1 MTRFEIAGV
10 VIAGGRSKRFGRN
23 KAAGMLQGKSLLE
36 RIAEQLASQTASLA
50 ISVASG
56 SEPIA
61 AAGFTVIA
69 DILGPD
75 VGPLAGLH
83 AAMAWAKSCPEEF
96 KWVVTT
102 TVDTPFLPADFVQ
115 RLHETALAE
124 SALCAVSFSGNQRHP
139 LHGIW
144 SVELATSLE
153 EFVENANSRSVQ
165 SWADSL
171 GVPIVQWLTEPID
184 PFFNIN
190 TEADLAAANQAIR
203 DGLVP

>member
-1 MTRFEIAGV
+1 MPKPEIPGV
-10 VIAGGRSKRFGRN
+10 VIAGGRSRRFGRN
-23 KAAGMLQGKSLLE
+23 KAAGMLQGKSLLD
-36 RIAEQLASQTASLA
+36 RIAERLASQTASLA
-50 ISVASG
+50 ISVASA

-83 AAMAWAKSCPEEF
+83 AAMTWAKSCPEEF
-96 KWVVTT
+96 RWVVTT

-115 RLHETALAE
+115 RLHEAALAG
-124 SALCAVSFSGNQRHP
+124 SALAAVSYSGSQRHP

-144 SVELATSLE
+144 SVELAASLE
-153 EFVENANSRSVQ
+153 KFVENAQSRSVQ
-165 SWADSL
+165 GWADDL
-171 GVPIVQWLTEPID
+171 GVPVARWQTEPID

-190 TEADLAAANQAIR
+190 TEADLVTANRAIQ
-203 DGLVP
+203 DGLIF